1 MTARRL
7 RNFGY
12 EVVQVEDAKGALDVL
27 RSGRKVDLV
36 FSDVVMP
43 GTMSGFGLARW
54 IKENMPASSVLLTS
68 GFAED
73 VARAGEAP
81 DPELRILRKPYT
93 GSELARAL
101 RRAIDGGR

>member
-1 MTARRL
+1 
-7 RNFGY
+7 
-12 EVVQVEDAKGALDVL
+12 
-27 RSGRKVDLV
+27 
-36 FSDVVMP
+36 
-43 GTMSGFGLARW
+43 
-54 IKENMPASSVLLTS
+54 LTS